1 MLSRAHRITRG
12 DEFRRLFRSG
22 KKRSTTVG
30 TLVYS
35 TGTTALTR
43 VGIVVT
49 KAVGGAVVRNRVK
62 RQIRAIVQ
70 PWLNRLGSRDLVI
83 RVAPDIAAMSFAEIK
98 SELDTAFQHI
108 ENSS

>member
-12 DEFRRLFRSG
+12 DDFRRLFRSG

-35 TGTTALTR
+35 MGVTPLMR
-43 VGIVVT
+43 VGIVVS

-70 PWLNRLGSRDLVI
+70 PWLSRMGSVDLVI
-83 RVAPDIAAMSFAEIK
+83 RVVPGIAAMSFAEIK
-98 SELDTAFQHI
+98 RELDTAFQHI
-108 ENSS
+108 EKSS

>member
-12 DEFRRLFRSG
+12 DDFRRLFRSG

-35 TGTTALTR
+35 IGDTPVSR
-43 VGIVVT
+43 VGIVVS
-49 KAVGGAVVRNRVK
+49 KAVGGAVARNRVK

-70 PWLNRLGSRDLVI
+70 PWVSRLGSLDLVI
-83 RVAPDIAAMSFAEIK
+83 RVAPEIAVVSFAEIK
-98 SELDTAFQHI
+98 RELDTAFQHI
-108 ENSS
+108 EKSS